1 MASTSLCNT
10 KIMGRSVKSGLAHFV
25 SLAIYDHNLIK
36 NFQLH
41 TRDQLASKKWY
52 NISLCS
58 MYEKSASRS
67 YDEKSLETANLKWKE
82 KYIL

>member
-25 SLAIYDHNLIK
+25 SLTIYDHNLIK

-41 TRDQLASKKWY
+41 TRDQLASKK
-52 NISLCS
+52 
-58 MYEKSASRS
+58 
-67 YDEKSLETANLKWKE
+67 
-82 KYIL
+82 